1 MSVRLEAFKHWGED
15 ACLDVWVNEACS
27 KTVIWMLRV
36 EIHYMSTRPF
46 IKNQLTKLIIYA
58 RTLILCCQVV
68 LIDTA
73 QETVCPDL
81 NKDTLYQQNSSKSH
95 D

>member
-68 LIDTA
+68 CFFLMCIYIY
-73 QETVCPDL
+73 
-81 NKDTLYQQNSSKSH
+81 KYKY
-95 D
+95 